1 MRFQFYDVPLRHPA
15 VTISLSVKCRSRGL
29 PLTFTHVYDE
39 KIMIIGYE
47 ADIAA
52 VAAIG
57 AVPTILEVVCKVAGM
72 GFAAVA
78 RVTEDRW
85 IACGV
90 RDGIAFG
97 LEPGGEL
104 NVETTICHEIRQSR
118 EPVVIDHVAED
129 EIFCGHPTP
138 AMYGFQSYIS
148 MPIILPDGSFFG
160 TLCAIDPRPTRL
172 KTPETVGMFKLF
184 AELIAFHLN
193 ANAQLAS
200 SKADLLGERKTAEL
214 REQFIAVLGH
224 DLRNPLAAI
233 GAGAEILRQSSLNE
247 RASRMVTLIQK
258 SVDRIADLINDVMD
272 FARGRLGGGLPLE
285 RTEEPLEPVLQQ
297 VVFELRAN
305 FPDRAIET
313 KIVLDDPIVCDRS
326 RIAQLLSNLLG
337 NALTYGAEGKA
348 IHVQART
355 TGTVFELSVANA
367 GDPIPP
373 AAMERLFLPFSRGE
387 VRPSQQ
393 GLGLGLFIASE
404 VAKAHGG
411 TLDVVSSSKE
421 TRFTFRMPLADGSV

>member
-1 MRFQFYDVPLRHPA
+1 M
-15 VTISLSVKCRSRGL
+15 SLSF
-29 PLTFTHVYDE
+29 PNFYDE
-39 KIMIIGYE
+39 KTMATRFE

-52 VAAIG
+52 VAGID
-57 AVPTILEVVCKVAGM
+57 AVPTILEVVCKTTGM

-104 NVETTICHEIRQSR
+104 KVETTICHEIRQSR
-118 EPVVIDHVAED
+118 EPVIIDHVAED
-129 EIFCGHPTP
+129 EIFRGHPTP

-160 TLCAIDPRPTRL
+160 TLCAIDPRPAQL
-172 KTPETVGMFKLF
+172 KTPETIGMFKLF

-200 SKADLLGERKTAEL
+200 SKADLLGERTTAEL

-233 GAGAEILRQSSLNE
+233 SAGAEVLQRSPLDE
-247 RASRMVTLIQK
+247 RASRMVALIQK
-258 SVDRIADLINDVMD
+258 SATRIAGLIDDVMD
-272 FARGRLGGGLPLE
+272 FARGRLGSGLPLE
-285 RTEEPLEPVLQQ
+285 RSKEPLEPVLQQ
-297 VVFELRAN
+297 VISELRAG
-305 FPDRAIET
+305 FPERVIET
-313 KIVLDDPIVCDRS
+313 KIAFDDPIVCDRS

-337 NALTYGAEGKA
+337 NALTYGAAGEA

-387 VRPSQQ
+387 VLPGQQ

-411 TLDVVSSSKE
+411 TLDVLSSSEE
-421 TRFTFRMPLADGSV
+421 TRFTFRMPLAYGPV

>member
-1 MRFQFYDVPLRHPA
+1 MA
-15 VTISLSVKCRSRGL
+15 
-29 PLTFTHVYDE
+29 
-39 KIMIIGYE
+39 IGFE
-47 ADIAA
+47 TDIAA
-52 VAAIG
+52 IAGID
-57 AVPTILEVVCKVAGM
+57 AVPTILEVVCKTTGM

-104 NVETTICHEIRQSR
+104 KVETTICHEIRQSR
-118 EPVVIDHVAED
+118 KPVIIDHVAED
-129 EIFCGHPTP
+129 EIFRGHPTP

-160 TLCAIDPRPTRL
+160 TLCAIDPRPAQL
-172 KTPETVGMFKLF
+172 KTPETIGMFKLF

-200 SKADLLGERKTAEL
+200 SKEDLLGERTTAEL

-233 GAGAEILRQSSLNE
+233 SAGAEVLQRSPLDE

-258 SVDRIADLINDVMD
+258 SATRIAGLIDDVMD
-272 FARGRLGGGLPLE
+272 FARGRLGSGLPLE
-285 RTEEPLEPVLQQ
+285 RSKEPLEPVLQQ
-297 VVFELRAN
+297 VVSELRAN
-305 FPDRAIET
+305 FPDRVIAT
-313 KIVLDDPIVCDRS
+313 KIALDDPLVCDRS

-337 NALTYGAEGKA
+337 NALTYGAAGEA

-387 VRPSQQ
+387 VRPGQQ

-411 TLDVVSSSKE
+411 RLDVVSSSEE
-421 TRFTFRMPLADGSV
+421 TRFTFRMPLARPV